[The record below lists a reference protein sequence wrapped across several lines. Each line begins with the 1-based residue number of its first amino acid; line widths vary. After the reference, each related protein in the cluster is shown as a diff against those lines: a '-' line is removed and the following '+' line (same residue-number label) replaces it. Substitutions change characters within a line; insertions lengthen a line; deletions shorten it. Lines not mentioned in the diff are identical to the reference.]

1 LQAEY
6 LASLGDSLASK
17 SELLTNGGSWVEFF
31 TGALAKVNTGK
42 GVCTPLFL
50 FVPMAIQPPEVRTVN
65 VFYEA
70 FLLR

>member
-31 TGALAKVNTGK
+31 TGALAKVNAGK

-50 FVPMAIQPPEVRTVN
+50 LVPPMAIQISEVRTVN
-65 VFYEA
+65 VFCGL
-70 FLLR
+70 F

>member
-1 LQAEY
+1 MFYVFMFYVLLQAEY

-50 FVPMAIQPPEVRTVN
+50 LVRPMAS
-65 VFYEA
+65 
-70 FLLR
+70 